1 MSKHIADL
9 DKETFRLNSQKEGY
23 EEASEKQMN
32 YMWEEYELTYNHA
45 MELRNEKLTD
55 LAEMKRQIQVLKMRS
70 VNLVQ
75 LM

>member
-1 MSKHIADL
+1 MKICQSILSDL

-45 MELRNEKLTD
+45 MELRNENAD
-55 LAEMKRQIQVLKMRS
+55 RS
-70 VNLVQ
+70 GRDEAADPGFEK
-75 LM
+75 